1 MVAGVAAGLADALG
15 LDPNVV
21 RCGFVVLSIASGFGV
36 LLYGIGWALMPS
48 GPSDAARPEPH
59 PGDAIATVAF
69 GAVVLG
75 GLLLVRTVG
84 FWPGDV
90 VVWPL
95 AAALVG
101 LALLAMRTPPSSTP
115 AELPD
120 WPLLQRLP
128 PDAAD
133 ALSVLVGTR
142 RGALARIAAG
152 VACVIIGL
160 AAFVVSVDSWRAL
173 RGTFVAIFAVVI
185 GVALV
190 VGPGVSRLVHALV
203 SERRERIRADERAEV
218 AAHLHDSV
226 LQTLALVQRRADDP
240 REVVRLARMQERELR
255 SWLLSGD
262 APATS
267 ATVTSSLGAAL
278 DEIAASIETEHG
290 VPVEVVRVRDCG
302 IDGTEPLLAAAREA
316 ILNAA
321 RHSGATTVSV
331 YLEVESDQATI
342 FVRDRGKGFDPDSV
356 PADRGGISHSILGR
370 MTRAGGRA
378 AVHSTASEGTEVE
391 LVLPLINVSAPN
403 ASEPT

>member
-1 MVAGVAAGLADALG
+1 MVAGVAAGVADAFG

-21 RCGFVVLSIASGFGV
+21 RCGFVVLAIASGFGV
-36 LLYGIGWALMPS
+36 IVYGVAWALMPS
-48 GPSDAARPEPH
+48 APGGAARPNARR
-59 PGDAIATVAF
+59 GDAVATAAF

-75 GLLLVRTVG
+75 GLLLVRALG
-84 FWPGDV
+84 LWPGDV

-101 LALLAMRTPPSSTP
+101 LALLAMRTVPSGATV
-115 AELPD
+115 ELPD
-120 WPLLQRLP
+120 WQLLRRLP

-133 ALSVLVGTR
+133 AVAVLVGTR

-152 VACVIIGL
+152 VACVVVGL
-160 AAFVVSVDSWRAL
+160 TAFVVSVDSWRAL
-173 RGTFVAIFAVVI
+173 RGAFVATVAVVI

-203 SERRERIRADERAEV
+203 AERRERIRADERAEV

-226 LQTLALVQRRADDP
+226 LQTLALVQRRADEP

-255 SWLLSGD
+255 GWLLAGD
-262 APATS
+262 APAAS
-267 ATVTSSLGAAL
+267 ASTSLGAAL
-278 DEIAASIETEHG
+278 EELAASVEAEQG

-302 IDGTEPLLAAAREA
+302 IDGTEPLRAAAREA

-321 RHSGATTVSV
+321 RHSGAAIVSV
-331 YLEVESDQATI
+331 YLEVEPEQATI
-342 FVRDRGKGFDPDSV
+342 FVRDRGRGFDPDAV
-356 PADRGGISHSILGR
+356 PVDRGGISQSIVGR

-378 AVHSTASEGTEVE
+378 GVRSVSDEGTEVE
-391 LVLPLINVSAPN
+391 LVLPLAKVGES
-403 ASEPT
+403 S